1 MSCYRRP
8 FQTGAT
14 IFFTVNIADRG
25 QSLLTDQI
33 SLLRKSVK
41 EARQDRPFR
50 IDAWVVMP
58 DHMHCVWTLPEGD
71 RAYGQRW
78 GVIKSKFTR
87 YLRRVGFHPTVP
99 SRSKRDKGDAGV
111 WQRRFWEHHIRNEQD
126 YAACVQYCWQN
137 PVKHGFVQD
146 PYEWAFSSIHR
157 DMPRL
162 TPALRKV
169 G

>member
-58 DHMHCVWTLPEGD
+58 DHMHCVWTLPEGVTKAM
-71 RAYGQRW
+71 RVSGSAGFGNIISGTNRIMRHVCSIV
-78 GVIKSKFTR
+78 GKTR
-87 YLRRVGFHPTVP
+87 
-99 SRSKRDKGDAGV
+99 
-111 WQRRFWEHHIRNEQD
+111 
-126 YAACVQYCWQN
+126 
-137 PVKHGFVQD
+137 
-146 PYEWAFSSIHR
+146 
-157 DMPRL
+157 
-162 TPALRKV
+162 
-169 G
+169 